1 MAEKCPY
8 CGEDLENGILWHRGG
23 LFVPDGEKIPHILS
37 EKAIKKRRAIEL
49 PISDSLDWCPEYPKA
64 QACRKCR
71 KIIIPYK
78 DAPLF

>member
-37 EKAIKKRRAIEL
+37 EKAIKKRSFL
-49 PISDSLDWCPEYPKA
+49 
-64 QACRKCR
+64 
-71 KIIIPYK
+71 
-78 DAPLF
+78 APLYIHFFNFNQHFFIH